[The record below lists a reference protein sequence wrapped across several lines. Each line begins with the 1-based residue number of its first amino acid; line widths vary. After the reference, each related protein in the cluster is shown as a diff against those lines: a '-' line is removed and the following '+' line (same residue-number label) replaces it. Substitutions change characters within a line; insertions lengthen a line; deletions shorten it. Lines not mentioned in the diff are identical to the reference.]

1 MGSNI
6 LDSLGLGGGGTDV
19 HITVSPACGLEMT
32 VVDGHGGIK
41 SYANVPLEYNEAQR
55 EIANY
60 DEFKAGIETLF
71 QMRNI
76 NPKKANVH
84 LSLPTVWFGM
94 KEGIPLLLD
103 DSSITNIVIGDL
115 ENTYIFKRK
124 DPIPFWFDALA
135 STNSDSRSV
144 FYTAIQA
151 DVVETIKGIFTGLG
165 ASLVSVSC
173 SLFADL
179 KALYETGF
187 ATAQM
192 NDDSNSWSL
201 MIVNNSGYQ
210 MLGMQGKRI
219 LEYFEEPLPL
229 KSYEGE
235 EIYSEIENAAQ
246 IALMSTPSTSLVIVS
261 ETDLVSAEILSKKLQ
276 FGGTIIP
283 VEDNKFRTEPL
294 MEMSLNIIPE
304 DQIKVSLH
312 SIGECAPNEAFPIA
326 VDFLAAGGQKVAK
339 VEVLEIPIGNGK
351 VISITPQKATIIT
364 VILLALVLGTFGS
377 AHMFVQN
384 LNNKISEKS
393 ADLDTQI
400 TDLDN
405 QIKQYEST
413 SGEVQFDPLAEIEKV
428 LKNNR
433 TKIIAYAALGEA
445 VPKNLYLT
453 YFMTGDEGMVD
464 IKGCADSV
472 EDVYV
477 FFKNLKN
484 LMVGSK
490 LRLSKLDLKSG
501 SLDKI
506 VTSTASTIDNAPYVF
521 EITNMD
527 ENQLKSFMDKLTSS
541 PKKDDPNNNNTN
553 NNSGDNNN
561 SGNNNNSQDNNSNNQ
576 NPNGDA
582 NTTPAN
588 N

>member
-6 LDSLGLGGGGTDV
+6 LDSLGLGGGGVDV

-41 SYANVPLEYNEAQR
+41 SYASVPLEYNEAQR

-60 DEFKAGIETLF
+60 EEFKSGIETLF

-94 KEGIPLLLD
+94 KEGLPLLLD
-103 DSSITNIVIGDL
+103 DSAITNVVIGDL

-144 FYTAIQA
+144 FYTAVQA
-151 DVVETIKGIFTGLG
+151 DVVETVKGIFTEMG
-165 ASLVSVSC
+165 ASLISVGC

-179 KALYETGF
+179 KALYATGF
-187 ATAQM
+187 ATEQM
-192 NDDSNSWSL
+192 NDDGNSWSL
-201 MIVNNSGYQ
+201 MLVNNSGYQ

-261 ETDLVSAEILSKKLQ
+261 ETDLVSAEVLSKKLQ
-276 FGGTIIP
+276 FGGTVIP
-283 VEDNKFRTEPL
+283 VEDNQFRKEPL

-312 SIGECAPNEAFPIA
+312 SIGECAPNEAFPIT
-326 VDFLAAGGQKVAK
+326 VDFLAASGQKATK
-339 VEVLEIPIGNGK
+339 TEVLEIPLGNGK
-351 VISITPQKATIIT
+351 VLSLTPTKATIAAAI
-364 VILLALVLGTFGS
+364 ILALVLGPVGA
-377 AHMFVQN
+377 AHLFVQN
-384 LNNKISEKS
+384 MNNQISEKS
-393 ADLDTQI
+393 AELDSQI

-405 QIKQYEST
+405 QIKQYEAD

-433 TKIIAYAALGEA
+433 LKIIAYAALGESI
-445 VPKNLYLT
+445 PKNLYLT
-453 YFMTGDEGMVD
+453 YFMTGDDGMID

-477 FFKNLKN
+477 FFKNLKDS
-484 LMVGSK
+484 MVESK

-521 EITNMD
+521 EITNMND
-527 ENQLKSFMDKLTSS
+527 TQLKSFMDKLTSS
-541 PKKDDPNNNNTN
+541 PKKEGQNND
-553 NNSGDNNN
+553 NNSN
-561 SGNNNNSQDNNSNNQ
+561 SGSDNSQDNNSGGANNQ
-576 NPNGDA
+576 QSSNGDS
-582 NTTPAN
+582 NSTSSDN
-588 N
+588 

>member
-6 LDSLGLGGGGTDV
+6 LDSLGLGGGGIDV

-41 SYANVPLEYNEAQR
+41 SYASVPLEYNEAQR

-60 DEFKAGIETLF
+60 DEFKTGIETLF

-94 KEGIPLLLD
+94 KEGLPLLLD
-103 DSSITNIVIGDL
+103 DSAITNIVIGDL

-151 DVVETIKGIFTGLG
+151 DVVETVKGIFTEMG

-179 KALYETGF
+179 KALYATGY
-187 ATAQM
+187 ATEQM
-192 NDDSNSWSL
+192 NDDGNSWSL

-235 EIYSEIENAAQ
+235 EIYSEIENAVQ

-261 ETDLVSAEILSKKLQ
+261 ETDLVSAEVLSKKLQ
-276 FGGTIIP
+276 FGGTVIP
-283 VEDNKFRTEPL
+283 VEDNQFRKEPL

-312 SIGECAPNEAFPIA
+312 SIGECAPSEAFPIS
-326 VDFLAAGGQKVAK
+326 VDFLAAGGQKAAK
-339 VEVLEIPIGNGK
+339 VEVLEIPLGNGK
-351 VISITPQKATIIT
+351 VLSLTPQKAIIAAA
-364 VILLALVLGTFGS
+364 ILFVLILTPIGA

-384 LNNKISEKS
+384 MNNKMLEKS

-405 QIKQYEST
+405 QIKQYEAQN
-413 SGEVQFDPLAEIEKV
+413 GEVQFDPLAEIEKV

-433 TKIIAYAALGEA
+433 LKIIAYAALGESI
-445 VPKNLYLT
+445 PKNLYLT
-453 YFMTGDEGMVD
+453 YFMTGDDGMID

-477 FFKNLKN
+477 FFKNLKDS
-484 LMVGSK
+484 MVESK

-521 EITNMD
+521 EITNMND
-527 ENQLKSFMDKLTSS
+527 SQLKSFMDKLTSG
-541 PKKDDPNNNNTN
+541 PKKGGQNND
-553 NNSGDNNN
+553 NNSNGGSD
-561 SGNNNNSQDNNSNNQ
+561 NSQDNNNSNNNQQ
-576 NPNGDA
+576 NSSGDSNA
-582 NTTPAN
+582 TPSDN
-588 N
+588 

>member
-6 LDSLGLGGGGTDV
+6 LDSLGLGGGGIDV

-41 SYANVPLEYNEAQR
+41 SYASVPLEYNEAQR

-60 DEFKAGIETLF
+60 DEFKTGIETLF

-94 KEGIPLLLD
+94 KEGLPLLLD
-103 DSSITNIVIGDL
+103 DSAITNIVIGDL

-151 DVVETIKGIFTGLG
+151 DVVDTVKGIFTEMGS
-165 ASLVSVSC
+165 SLVSVSC

-179 KALYETGF
+179 KALYATGY
-187 ATAQM
+187 ATEQM
-192 NDDSNSWSL
+192 NDDGNSWSL

-235 EIYSEIENAAQ
+235 EIYSEIENAVQ

-261 ETDLVSAEILSKKLQ
+261 ETDLVSAEVLSKKLQ
-276 FGGTIIP
+276 FGGTVIP
-283 VEDNKFRTEPL
+283 VEDNQFRKEPL

-312 SIGECAPNEAFPIA
+312 SIGECAPSEAFPIS
-326 VDFLAAGGQKVAK
+326 VDFLAAGGQKAAK
-339 VEVLEIPIGNGK
+339 VEVLEIPLGNGK
-351 VISITPQKATIIT
+351 VLSLTPQKAIIAAA
-364 VILLALVLGTFGS
+364 ILFVLILTPIGA

-384 LNNKISEKS
+384 MNNKMLEKS

-405 QIKQYEST
+405 QIKQYEAQN
-413 SGEVQFDPLAEIEKV
+413 GEVQFDPLAEIEKV

-433 TKIIAYAALGEA
+433 LKIIAYAALGESI
-445 VPKNLYLT
+445 PKNLYLT
-453 YFMTGDEGMVD
+453 YFMTGDDGMID

-477 FFKNLKN
+477 FFKNLKDS
-484 LMVGSK
+484 MVESK

-521 EITNMD
+521 EITNMND
-527 ENQLKSFMDKLTSS
+527 SQLKSFMDKLTSGS
-541 PKKDDPNNNNTN
+541 KKDGQNND
-553 NNSGDNNN
+553 NNSNGGSD
-561 SGNNNNSQDNNSNNQ
+561 NSQDNNNSNNNQQ
-576 NPNGDA
+576 NSSGDSNA
-582 NTTPAN
+582 TPSDN
-588 N
+588 

>member
-6 LDSLGLGGGGTDV
+6 LDSLGLGGGGIDV

-41 SYANVPLEYNEAQR
+41 SYASVPLEYNEAQR

-60 DEFKAGIETLF
+60 DEFKTGIETLF

-84 LSLPTVWFGM
+84 LSIPTVWFGM
-94 KEGIPLLLD
+94 KEGLPLLLD
-103 DSSITNIVIGDL
+103 DSAITNIVIGDL

-151 DVVETIKGIFTGLG
+151 DVVDTVKGIFAEMGS
-165 ASLVSVSC
+165 SLVSVSC

-179 KALYETGF
+179 KALYATGY
-187 ATAQM
+187 ATEQM
-192 NDDSNSWSL
+192 NDDGNSWSL

-235 EIYSEIENAAQ
+235 EIYSEIENAVQ

-261 ETDLVSAEILSKKLQ
+261 ETDLVSAEVLSKKLQ
-276 FGGTIIP
+276 FGGTVIP
-283 VEDNKFRTEPL
+283 VEDNQFRKEPL

-312 SIGECAPNEAFPIA
+312 SIGECAPSEAFPIS
-326 VDFLAAGGQKVAK
+326 VDFLAAGGQKAAK
-339 VEVLEIPIGNGK
+339 VEVLEIPLGNGK
-351 VISITPQKATIIT
+351 VLSLTPQKAIIAAA
-364 VILLALVLGTFGS
+364 ILFVLILTPIGA

-384 LNNKISEKS
+384 MNNKMLEKS

-405 QIKQYEST
+405 QIKQYEAQN
-413 SGEVQFDPLAEIEKV
+413 GEVQFDPLAEIEKV
-428 LKNNR
+428 LKNYR
-433 TKIIAYAALGEA
+433 IKFIAYAALGA
-445 VPKNLYLT
+445 
-453 YFMTGDEGMVD
+453 
-464 IKGCADSV
+464 
-472 EDVYV
+472 
-477 FFKNLKN
+477 
-484 LMVGSK
+484 
-490 LRLSKLDLKSG
+490 
-501 SLDKI
+501 
-506 VTSTASTIDNAPYVF
+506 
-521 EITNMD
+521 
-527 ENQLKSFMDKLTSS
+527 
-541 PKKDDPNNNNTN
+541 
-553 NNSGDNNN
+553 
-561 SGNNNNSQDNNSNNQ
+561 
-576 NPNGDA
+576 
-582 NTTPAN
+582 
-588 N
+588 

>member
-76 NPKKANVH
+76 NPKKANIH
-84 LSLPTVWFGM
+84 LSVPTVWFGM
-94 KEGIPLLLD
+94 KEGLPLLLD
-103 DSSITNIVIGDL
+103 DPSITNVVIGDL

-135 STNSDSRSV
+135 STNSDSRSI

-151 DVVETIKGIFTGLG
+151 DVVETIKGIFTELG
-165 ASLVSVSC
+165 STLVSVSC

-283 VEDNKFRTEPL
+283 VEDNKFRSEPL

-312 SIGECAPNEAFPIA
+312 SIGECAPDEAFPIA
-326 VDFLAAGGQKVAK
+326 VDFLAAGGQKVSK

-351 VISITPQKATIIT
+351 VISLTPKKATIVAA
-364 VILLALVLGTFGS
+364 VILALVLGPIG
-377 AHMFVQN
+377 AGHMFVQN
-384 LNNKISEKS
+384 MNNKMNEKS

-405 QIKQYEST
+405 QIKQYEAAN
-413 SGEVQFDPLAEIEKV
+413 GEVQFDPLAEIEKV

-453 YFMTGDEGMVD
+453 YFMTGDDGMVD

-477 FFKNLKN
+477 FFKNLKS
-484 LMVGSK
+484 LMIGSK

-521 EITNMD
+521 EITNMND
-527 ENQLKSFMDKLTSS
+527 DQLKSFMDKLISD
-541 PKKDDPNNNNTN
+541 PKKDNQNNNGN

-561 SGNNNNSQDNNSNNQ
+561 SQNNNNSNSNNNNNNQ
-576 NPNGDA
+576 SPSGDSNA
-582 NTTPAN
+582 APAN

>member
-103 DSSITNIVIGDL
+103 DPSITNIVIGDL

-283 VEDNKFRTEPL
+283 VEDNKFRREPL

-453 YFMTGDEGMVD
+453 YFMTGDDGMVD

>member
-60 DEFKAGIETLF
+60 DEFKTGIETLF

-94 KEGIPLLLD
+94 KEGLPLLLD
-103 DSSITNIVIGDL
+103 DSAITNVVIGDL

-151 DVVETIKGIFTGLG
+151 DVVDTVKGIFTEMG
-165 ASLVSVSC
+165 ASLISVGC

-179 KALYETGF
+179 KALYATGF
-187 ATAQM
+187 ATEQM
-192 NDDSNSWSL
+192 NDDGNSWSL

-261 ETDLVSAEILSKKLQ
+261 ETDLVSAEVLSKKLQ
-276 FGGTIIP
+276 FGGTVIP
-283 VEDNKFRTEPL
+283 VEDNQFRKEPL

-312 SIGECAPNEAFPIA
+312 SIGECAPNEAFPIT
-326 VDFLAAGGQKVAK
+326 VDFLAASGQKATK
-339 VEVLEIPIGNGK
+339 TEVLEIPLGNGK
-351 VISITPQKATIIT
+351 VLSLTPSKATIAA
-364 VILLALVLGTFGS
+364 VILLVLVLGPVGM
-377 AHMFVQN
+377 AHLFVQN
-384 LNNKISEKS
+384 MNNQMSEKS
-393 ADLDTQI
+393 AELDSQI
-400 TDLDN
+400 TDLEN
-405 QIKQYEST
+405 QIKQYEAD

-433 TKIIAYAALGEA
+433 LKIIAYAALGESI
-445 VPKNLYLT
+445 PKNLYLT
-453 YFMTGDEGMVD
+453 YFMTGDDGMID

-477 FFKNLKN
+477 FFKNLKDS
-484 LMVGSK
+484 MVESK

-521 EITNMD
+521 EITNMND
-527 ENQLKSFMDKLTSS
+527 TQLKSFMDKLTSS
-541 PKKDDPNNNNTN
+541 PKKEGQNND
-553 NNSGDNNN
+553 NNSNGGSD
-561 SGNNNNSQDNNSNNQ
+561 NSQDNSSDANNQ
-576 NPNGDA
+576 QSSNGDS
-582 NTTPAN
+582 NSTSSDN
-588 N
+588 